1 MLRYESVKNVMAEE
15 VTLRPA
21 RATDAASLA
30 YLWVVT
36 FPDKFGPILGQ
47 DAERIICDWL
57 RLSQRHLQTTT
68 VAEVDRT
75 VVGYIILETSSAP
88 CQDSGR
94 WLWRALQL
102 HNGIFGALR
111 SFIKMVLVDNDR
123 PLQDGEVYIE
133 MVGVSPDWRGRGLAS
148 RLIAFAEGIAH
159 SERANLL
166 TLNVV
171 SGNAAAIGLYKKMGF
186 VTTAEKQS
194 RTLKLITGHDGYLE
208 MSKQL

>member
-1 MLRYESVKNVMAEE
+1 MAEE
-15 VTLRPA
+15 ITLRPA
-21 RATDAASLA
+21 TAADAARLA
-30 YLWVVT
+30 HLWVVT

-57 RLSQRHLQTTT
+57 CLSQRHLQTTT

-75 VVGYIILETSSAP
+75 VAGYIILETPSAP
-88 CQDSGR
+88 RQDSGR

-102 HNGIFGALR
+102 HNGIFSALR

-123 PLQDGEVYIE
+123 PLKDDEVYIE
-133 MVGVSPDWRGRGLAS
+133 MVGVSPDWRGQGLAS
-148 RLIAFAEGIAH
+148 RLIAFAEGVAH
-159 SERANLL
+159 SEGANLL

-171 SGNAAAIGLYKKMGF
+171 SDNAVAIGLYKKMGF
-186 VTTAEKQS
+186 VTTAERQS
-194 RTLKLITGHDGYLE
+194 RPLKLITGHDGYLE